1 MIICIH
7 VQTHARTGKLV
18 AREVSVRASRQPAC
32 FLRMRTLG
40 VIVLLHHYFFLLV
53 AAAAGGDYYTTDAY
67 VDDMP
72 SSPYQAS
79 NAHWNPVI
87 SAPARTTMI
96 PAHAEE
102 ECSTPPPRPH
112 AASAC
117 WDWLLYSP
125 EIYPY
130 FYTPSS
136 SLVCP
141 PRQRDDDLDLLAAR
155 LPSWLLALLNPSL
168 KFLHTTNDDNESDQ
182 EISSL
187 PNRHDEP
194 LLPNTLDQKFADTVS
209 SDSKSQ
215 TQQHRSSTPD
225 TDDGYQSA
233 SDASRSDYSQPS
245 SSVPYDHRVR
255 KDETLVNVPKRI
267 SYAAAAKPM
276 APPRSNLLITTI
288 MKAKTIS
295 LASTVNDTMM
305 VTNGQKLK
313 FTAPRFERMHH
324 AKQQPPSSS
333 TSTTTKDSSAN
344 RTSTRSTTNPAQ
356 RHQMSHSTRR
366 R

>member
-1 MIICIH
+1 
-7 VQTHARTGKLV
+7 
-18 AREVSVRASRQPAC
+18 
-32 FLRMRTLG
+32 
-40 VIVLLHHYFFLLV
+40 
-53 AAAAGGDYYTTDAY
+53 
-67 VDDMP
+67 MP

-87 SAPARTTMI
+87 SAPARTPMI

-102 ECSTPPPRPH
+102 ECSTPPPPPPPRAH
-112 AASAC
+112 VVSAC

-136 SLVCP
+136 SLVCSP

-187 PNRHDEP
+187 PNHHDEP
-194 LLPNTLDQKFADTVS
+194 LLPNTLDQKFADNVS

-215 TQQHRSSTPD
+215 TQNRSSTPD

-245 SSVPYDHRVR
+245 SSSSVQYDHRAR
-255 KDETLVNVPKRI
+255 KGDTLVNAPKPI

-276 APPRSNLLITTI
+276 TPPTGNHKTNLLITTI

-295 LASTVNDTMM
+295 LASNINDTT

-324 AKQQPPSSS
+324 AKQQPPPPSSS
-333 TSTTTKDSSAN
+333 TSMTTKDSSAN
-344 RTSTRSTTNPAQ
+344 RTGIRSTTATTNHAQ